1 VDIWA
6 GDEEEILRRLNLA
19 LRRLGAEW
27 GRTEA
32 DWRPVPED
40 PRWLQLQPVFCLTT
54 DHGALDIFREV
65 RGLEGRFAE
74 CKARCVRTAT
84 AAGVACPSLSDRDM
98 LACQEALPPGEQKA
112 RRMEVLREA
121 IRRSE
126 AE

>member
-1 VDIWA
+1 M
-6 GDEEEILRRLNLA
+6 RRLNRA

-32 DWRPVPED
+32 DWWPVPED

-65 RGLEGRFAE
+65 RGLEGRYVE
-74 CKARCVRTAT
+74 CKARCVNTET